1 MSGSNNTHIAAAT
14 GDAFSVL
21 NNEHSGPGPFGKAMR
36 ELCALNA
43 IRTEQGR
50 WFYGLLDTRLTR
62 TRADRGGPEP
72 TS

>member
-1 MSGSNNTHIAAAT
+1 MSGSNKTHIATAT
-14 GDAFSVL
+14 GDAFRVL
-21 NNEHSGPGPFGKAMR
+21 NNEHSGPGTFVRAMR

-50 WFYGLLDTRLTR
+50 WFHELLDTRLTR
-62 TRADRGGPEP
+62 TRTDRGGHER